1 MATTRRI
8 GLSLGADIC
17 WPVFFEDI
25 VAELGPI
32 RLDGEVIRFEVNRI
46 TIEPFN
52 LRQPA
57 DYNLVIDRLTP
68 WYHTSREWLKKAILM
83 DDVYALNSPF
93 TLQSMQKH
101 TSYAAMLRLGL
112 PIPETWLIPPRE
124 YVPSADLDFTL
135 DSYAGLFDLEH
146 IGKSVGYPAY
156 LKPYDGGAWEGVS
169 RVEDGDELV
178 EAYSSSGTR
187 IMHLQQAVHPYD
199 LFVRALGIGPQ
210 VNLMHYDPDAP
221 LHQRYLVDF
230 DFVDDEEWQL
240 LRDMSLTI
248 NSFFGWDFNS
258 CETLRK
264 GGEFFPIDF
273 ANANPDSQVTSL
285 HFHLPWLVKAMI
297 RWTLFCAAY
306 RRPMQFDLR
315 WPDYFEIADS
325 GRSYREKLSA
335 YAGLAAERYE
345 TARFDEF
352 CDTHLGDLDQIAL
365 EYVGTDRAR
374 EAVAAKVAAMFPPDE
389 VEQFTDHF
397 WGLLQFWRKTES
409 DRSPDS

>member
-17 WPVFFEDI
+17 WPAFFEDI
-25 VAELGPI
+25 VAQLGPI
-32 RLDGEVIRFEVNRI
+32 RIDGEEIRFDVSRV

-52 LRQPA
+52 LRQAA
-57 DYNLVIDRLTP
+57 DYDLVIDRLTP

-83 DDVYALNSPF
+83 DDVYVLNSPF

-124 YVPSADLDFTL
+124 YEATSDLEFTL
-135 DSYAGLFDLEH
+135 ERYAGMFDLEE
-146 IGKSVGYPAY
+146 IGKKVGYPAY

-169 RVEDGDELV
+169 RVDDGGQLI
-178 EAYSSSGTR
+178 EAYNSSGTR

-210 VNLMHYDPDAP
+210 VNLMHYNPDAP
-221 LHQRYLVDF
+221 LHERYMVDF

-258 CETLRK
+258 CETLRRD
-264 GGEFFPIDF
+264 GEFFPIDF

-297 RWTLFCAAY
+297 RWALFCTAF

-315 WPDYFEIADS
+315 WADYFEIADS
-325 GRSYREKLSA
+325 GASYREKLSA
-335 YAGLAAERYE
+335 YAGLAMERYE
-345 TARFDEF
+345 TDKFDEF
-352 CDTHLGDLDQIAL
+352 CRTHLGDLDQIAM
-365 EYVGTDRAR
+365 EYLGTDKAR
-374 EAVAAKVAAMFPPDE
+374 QAVAAKVTAMFPPDE
-389 VEQFTDHF
+389 VESFTDHF
-397 WGLLQFWRKTES
+397 WGLLQFWRQTES
-409 DRSPDS
+409 DRALDV

>member
-32 RLDGEVIRFEVNRI
+32 RLDGEEIRFEVNRI

-52 LRQPA
+52 LRQPT